1 VRNAYLHSLVSS
13 LVDMVENPSQLN
25 VDLASLK
32 NHLREAGLSTLV
44 VGEYHV
50 SEPERL
56 VHQALSDSL
65 LDYHLSDSASAIVHL
80 DGGANLTLRT
90 LDRVLRAMRLRLGE
104 PQRLVFG
111 TRVRPEPREVV
122 RLTAVIGGLR
132 PRSVRDALRPGAPRP
147 APIPAR

>member
-1 VRNAYLHSLVSS
+1 
-13 LVDMVENPSQLN
+13 M
-25 VDLASLK
+25 
-32 NHLREAGLSTLV
+32 

-65 LDYHLSDSASAIVHL
+65 LDFHLSDTASAVVHL

-90 LDRVLRAMRLRLGE
+90 LDRVLRAMRQRLGE
-104 PQRLVFG
+104 PQHLVFG

-132 PRSVRDALRPGAPRP
+132 PRSVRDALVAGATRP
-147 APIPAR
+147 APLAAH